1 MDFEEAAERIRKNEK
16 YFEILLTTPKT
27 GDWIK
32 ILAQKRM
39 FTMKIVD
46 SDAFLDMPVS
56 AQLLY
61 FHLGMRA
68 DDDGFV
74 DRPKRVMKDIGVN
87 EDDLKILIAKKFI
100 LTFDDGLLVI
110 KHWRMHNTLS
120 KNRYHETQYLEE
132 KRMLLLKDNGAY
144 SLTTG
149 KPIDDTKLLEM
160 SERQSVKQSNKIDE
174 QKTNNR
180 RTIDEQKTNAD
191 KGLGLDKDLEL
202 GLDLDTGLDKEKE
215 LNNLI
220 VSKDTICQ
228 NDIQQIITEWNKLE
242 EFGIAPVKR
251 MTSKREQAV
260 KARIR
265 QNQMEDILEAIENI
279 RHSSFLQGQNKD
291 GWMITFDWFLK
302 PGNFAK
308 VFEGNYLDKTGNKP
322 QSYMEKIQNRV
333 SEVDSWV

>member
-1 MDFEEAAERIRKNEK
+1 MAKVSWIKIEIEMFSNRKIKQIRKMPEGNNIVLIWVMLLTMAGRCNSNGIIFLTENIPYTTKMLADELDFEESIIQLALTVLEKFGMITRDSELLSIPGWEEHQSADELEKIRDQNRKRVAEYRERQKNKAA
-16 YFEILLTTPKT
+16 LLCKKDDVT
-27 GDWIK
+27 
-32 ILAQKRM
+32 LQKRYSNI
-39 FTMKIVD
+39 TVTE
-46 SDAFLDMPVS
+46 
-56 AQLLY
+56 Q
-61 FHLGMRA
+61 
-68 DDDGFV
+68 
-74 DRPKRVMKDIGVN
+74 N
-87 EDDLKILIAKKFI
+87 
-100 LTFDDGLLVI
+100 
-110 KHWRMHNTLS
+110 
-120 KNRYHETQYLEE
+120 KN
-132 KRMLLLKDNGAY
+132 K
-144 SLTTG
+144 
-149 KPIDDTKLLEM
+149 
-160 SERQSVKQSNKIDE
+160 
-174 QKTNNR
+174 
-180 RTIDEQKTNAD
+180 
-191 KGLGLDKDLEL
+191 DKDLEL
-202 GLDLDTGLDKEKE
+202 DKESDKEKE
-215 LNNLI
+215 LNDLI

-308 VFEGNYLDKTGNKP
+308 VFEGNYLDKSGNKP